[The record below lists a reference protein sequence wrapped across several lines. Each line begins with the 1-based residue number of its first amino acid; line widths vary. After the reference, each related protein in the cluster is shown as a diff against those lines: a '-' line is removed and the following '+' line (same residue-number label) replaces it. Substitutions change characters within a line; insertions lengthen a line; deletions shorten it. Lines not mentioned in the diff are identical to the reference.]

1 MKKYFSALFLIL
13 YFALAKPAHAIS
25 LCPRDVGGDSASF
38 NKLCDIAIGD
48 LVGTAVSFIFFIAI
62 IAALFYLVWGGFK
75 WLTSGGDITI
85 NPVGGMP
92 SGGITVLYNIFG
104 TAISVLFVFVIIL
117 CLFVLIYSGW
127 LWITSGGDKQ
137 KLQQIRQRMIYALIG
152 LVITLL
158 SFSIMNLLG
167 DFFGIDIL
175 S

>member
-75 WLTSGGDITI
+75 WLTSGGDK
-85 NPVGGMP
+85 
-92 SGGITVLYNIFG
+92 
-104 TAISVLFVFVIIL
+104 TAVQAAREHIVAAI
-117 CLFVLIYSGW
+117 
-127 LWITSGGDKQ
+127 
-137 KLQQIRQRMIYALIG
+137 IG
-152 LVITLL
+152 LILIFVSYLVLDLLLTFFLGTGISLRNIRIPTL
-158 SFSIMNLLG
+158 
-167 DFFGIDIL
+167 
-175 S
+175 

>member
-1 MKKYFSALFLIL
+1 MEQLALTI
-13 YFALAKPAHAIS
+13 PG
-25 LCPRDVGGDSASF
+25 PG
-38 NKLCDIAIGD
+38 
-48 LVGTAVSFIFFIAI
+48 
-62 IAALFYLVWGGFK
+62 
-75 WLTSGGDITI
+75 GGDITI